1 MQGILGALGRDYD
14 DPRTQGL
21 LTLGLQLLASRQPKF
36 GQALGEAG
44 LGAMQA
50 YEGAR
55 AGQQQRKSAQ
65 LQQQAQEMQL
75 QRLRQEQERQAAAQA
90 WAQALPS
97 PEMLASQQALAG
109 GGGPT
114 VANAQRMPAVDPR
127 LQMLHGGMRAGVP
140 GMTDAY
146 LAAAFPAQRAPER
159 VKVGANER
167 LIEVGPDGK
176 QRTLIDAAPAEPK
189 MPTSWQEFELA
200 MKNPEFAAYT
210 ERMKRA
216 GSTKVQVDAGQRFEN
231 AYSSAQGKAFS
242 EQMDAINTAGFR
254 APTQIRKLERME
266 QLLAGVDGGRLSPTG
281 LDVASAL
288 NSMGL
293 KVDPKLGNKEASQAL
308 AREIAGGFRQPGTG
322 PMTDKDFEN
331 FLLQVPDLSKSSEG
345 RAQITRTMRAAL
357 NRDIAIAKKAREYE
371 RRNGKLD
378 AGFFDDVAQF
388 IAENPVV
395 GNMSGWQGQDLGD
408 GFVVRKK

>member
-1 MQGILGALGRDYD
+1 
-14 DPRTQGL
+14 
-21 LTLGLQLLASRQPKF
+21 
-36 GQALGEAG
+36 
-44 LGAMQA
+44 
-50 YEGAR
+50 
-55 AGQQQRKSAQ
+55 
-65 LQQQAQEMQL
+65 
-75 QRLRQEQERQAAAQA
+75 
-90 WAQALPS
+90 
-97 PEMLASQQALAG
+97 
-109 GGGPT
+109 
-114 VANAQRMPAVDPR
+114 MPAVDPR
-127 LQMLHGGMRAGVP
+127 LQALRGGMLAGAVSP
-140 GMTDAY
+140 MDY
-146 LAAAFPAQRAPER
+146 MSAAFPAQRAPER

-176 QRTLIDAAPAEPK
+176 QRTLIDAALDEPK
-189 MPTSWQEFELA
+189 MPTSWQEFQLA

-231 AYSSAQGKAFS
+231 AYNVAQGKAFS

-266 QLLAGVDGGRLSPTG
+266 QLLAGVDGGKFSQAG
-281 LDVASAL
+281 LEVASAL
-288 NSMGL
+288 NSLGI

-345 RAQITRTMRAAL
+345 RSQIIRTMRAAL

>member
-55 AGQQQRKSAQ
+55 AGQQQRKAAQ

-75 QRLRQEQERQAAAQA
+75 QRLRQEQKRQAAAQA

-127 LQMLHGGMRAGVP
+127 LQALHGGMRAGAVSP
-140 GMTDAY
+140 MEY
-146 LAAAFPAQRAPER
+146 MAQRAPER

-266 QLLAGVDGGRLSPTG
+266 QLLAGVDGGRFSPAG
-281 LDVASAL
+281 LEIASAL
-288 NSMGL
+288 NSMGI

-331 FLLQVPDLSKSSEG
+331 FLLQVPDLSKSAEG
-345 RAQITRTMRAAL
+345 RSQITRTMRAAL

>member
-55 AGQQQRKSAQ
+55 AGQQQRKAAQ

-127 LQMLHGGMRAGVP
+127 LQMLHGGMRAGAVSP
-140 GMTDAY
+140 TEYMG
-146 LAAAFPAQRAPER
+146 AAFPAPRAPER

-200 MKNPEFAAYT
+200 MKNPEFAAHM

-395 GNMSGWQGQDLGD
+395 GDMSGWQGQDLGD

>member
-1 MQGILGALGRDYD
+1 MQGILGALGSNYD

-21 LTLGLQLLASRQPKF
+21 LTLGLQLLASRQPRF
-36 GQALGEAG
+36 SQALGEAG
-44 LGAMQA
+44 MGAMQA
-50 YEGAR
+50 YEGAQR
-55 AGQQQRKSAQ
+55 NQQQR
-65 LQQQAQEMQL
+65 QAREMEL
-75 QRLRQEQERQAAAQA
+75 QRVRREQERQAAAQA
-90 WAQALPS
+90 WAQSLPS

-127 LQMLHGGMRAGVP
+127 LQALHGGLRAGAVSP
-140 GMTDAY
+140 TEY
-146 LAAAFPAQRAPER
+146 LGAAFPTQRAPEF
-159 VKVGANER
+159 KVVGDA
-167 LIEVGPDGK
+167 LVQVGPQGVSEAYRATPK
-176 QRTLIDAAPAEPK
+176 PAAPPSSVAEY
-189 MPTSWQEFELA
+189 Q
-200 MKNPEFAAYT
+200 FAKQQGYGGTYEQWVKEKAA
-210 ERMKRA
+210 A
-216 GSTKVQVDAGQRFEN
+216 GASRVQVDAGQRFEN
-231 AYSSAQGKAFS
+231 AYSAAQGKAFS

-266 QLLAGVDGGRLSPTG
+266 QLLAGVDGGRFSPTG
-281 LDVASAL
+281 LEVASAL

-293 KVDPKLGNKEASQAL
+293 KVDPNLGNKEASQAL

-357 NRDIAIAKKAREYE
+357 NRDMAIAKKAREYE
-371 RRNGKLD
+371 RRKGRLD
-378 AGFFDDVAQF
+378 AGFFDEVSQF

-395 GNMSGWQGQDLGD
+395 GDMSGWQGQDLGD